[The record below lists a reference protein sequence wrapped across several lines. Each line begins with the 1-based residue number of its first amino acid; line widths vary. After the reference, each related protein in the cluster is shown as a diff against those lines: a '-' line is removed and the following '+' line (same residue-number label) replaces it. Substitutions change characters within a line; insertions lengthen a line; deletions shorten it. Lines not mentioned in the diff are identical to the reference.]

1 MTCERLGLNER
12 RYLLDVSQ
20 FRRPQQNDPQLKL
33 FA

>member
-12 RYLLDVSQ
+12 RLSLDVSQ
-20 FRRPQQNDPQLKL
+20 FRPPQPHDGQLRL

>member
-12 RYLLDVSQ
+12 RLSLDVSQ
-20 FRRPQQNDPQLKL
+20 FRRPERNDQQLKL